1 VPIQELAEQDGW
13 EIREANGLG
22 GMYGYSLIG
31 EYDKLMRIDVS
42 QPIQQQRFTIGH
54 EIGHELNGDRW
65 GTHYCQAVTE
75 QFATW
80 IWRRAEAQVSLVS
93 ARLQIPDWVWREE
106 QDVETIAEAC
116 QVPVEAVLIAAR
128 NYRDRSHDRS
138 HRRKMRAC
146 CAVCISAVC

>member
-1 VPIQELAEQDGW
+1 
-13 EIREANGLG
+13 
-22 GMYGYSLIG
+22 
-31 EYDKLMRIDVS
+31 MRD
-42 QPIQQQRFTIGH
+42 QPVDDQTRSRRFTIGH
-54 EIGHELNGDRW
+54 EISHELNGDRW

-80 IWRRAEAQVSLVS
+80 IWRRAATQASLVS
-93 ARLQIPDWVWREE
+93 ARLQIPDWVWREA
-106 QDVETIAEAC
+106 QDFATIADTC